1 DRAGRRCRRDPAP
14 AQTAGRAP
22 RDHAQVLRRRP
33 RGLHHGGALR
43 RRHAGRDL
51 PDDGEGRLDDIRPHG
66 RLRDRDLADPPVRR
80 APRGARRE
88 VQPHALR
95 ARGLYEESRDSDREE
110 PRRLPLPLAR
120 LEVPHGGSQGEG
132 WCHLARGARSA
143 VDADEVQGLGVADA
157 RRRGCGRSHRSHVP
171 GVCER
176 EGGSA
181 GVRRGIGRTAGDRV
195 RGSGRVAREQ
205 ARVREQLRRAEL
217 PRVRQHHG
225 ARRRLLQVPELR
237 GDERLQLR
245 RRRAGIETGLALFV
259 FLQTLAA
266 LVRSDRLEVLLWWT
280 RETWLLLTLLW
291 AKNLGIAALAA
302 ALVVAVFRFL
312 EAAAGAGP
320 HAARAR
326 ALVWSAASALV
337 LGTVLRWIWP
347 TILPP
352 AQFSDTFTEL
362 EPVLR
367 DPLGAS
373 WIGTTP
379 WPGTSHEQISNLYAR
394 VAHASVVAFGGGV
407 EGLLSVAAVPGTL
420 LLPAVLWLGLE
431 VGGPAVGVLAVWGV
445 VRFASVAADR
455 RLIATTALAGAIALA
470 PFAWGF
476 VQEPSRLGG
485 HLRDVHLQKPVRD
498 VSAPSG
504 AEATGL
510 ARRLA
515 YNALNYTALFT
526 GAADPNAR
534 HGMKAHSRLPLFV
547 GLAALL
553 GAAAAFRSGAPT
565 GERALLVFAGGSFLA
580 GILSDPGGAPNSF
593 RVCALVSP
601 LLVWAA
607 MTLRAA
613 SVRVAG
619 LV

>member
-1 DRAGRRCRRDPAP
+1 M
-14 AQTAGRAP
+14 
-22 RDHAQVLRRRP
+22 
-33 RGLHHGGALR
+33 
-43 RRHAGRDL
+43 
-51 PDDGEGRLDDIRPHG
+51 
-66 RLRDRDLADPPVRR
+66 
-80 APRGARRE
+80 
-88 VQPHALR
+88 
-95 ARGLYEESRDSDREE
+95 
-110 PRRLPLPLAR
+110 
-120 LEVPHGGSQGEG
+120 
-132 WCHLARGARSA
+132 
-143 VDADEVQGLGVADA
+143 
-157 RRRGCGRSHRSHVP
+157 
-171 GVCER
+171 
-176 EGGSA
+176 
-181 GVRRGIGRTAGDRV
+181 
-195 RGSGRVAREQ
+195 
-205 ARVREQLRRAEL
+205 
-217 PRVRQHHG
+217 
-225 ARRRLLQVPELR
+225 PELR

-431 VGGPAVGVLAVWGV
+431 VGGPAVGVIALWLVACGGGPLNVARWGHEGSVMLPLLTAGLAALLAGQRTGRAGWGLLAGACLGFSLHTHPGAWATVGVLAVWGV

-476 VQEPSRLGG
+476 VREPSRLGG

-619 LV
+619 LVPTGPGLVAALAVTAVIASDTVPFLTRWPFEPVVEANFGVGDSEAGRLLGLLEAQNVTLDSGVVRHPIVIETVAGRVSFRTPVPAWPLRAPDDMAGTGPGWYVSDARRLERLCALRRCGHPVRLNQYGPEVDLVRLGP

>member
-1 DRAGRRCRRDPAP
+1 GP
-14 AQTAGRAP
+14 
-22 RDHAQVLRRRP
+22 
-33 RGLHHGGALR
+33 
-43 RRHAGRDL
+43 
-51 PDDGEGRLDDIRPHG
+51 
-66 RLRDRDLADPPVRR
+66 
-80 APRGARRE
+80 
-88 VQPHALR
+88 
-95 ARGLYEESRDSDREE
+95 
-110 PRRLPLPLAR
+110 
-120 LEVPHGGSQGEG
+120 
-132 WCHLARGARSA
+132 
-143 VDADEVQGLGVADA
+143 GVADA
-157 RRRGCGRSHRSHVP
+157 RRRGCGRSHRSRVP
-171 GVCER
+171 GVRER

-225 ARRRLLQVPELR
+225 ARRLRLQVPELR

-259 FLQTLAA
+259 FLQALAA

-302 ALVVAVFRFL
+302 ALVVAVFRCL

-619 LV
+619 LVPTGPGLVAALAVTAVIASDTVPFLTRWPFEPVVEANFDVGDSEAGRLLGLVESQNVTLDPGVVRHPIVIETVAGRVSFRTPVPAWPLRAPDDMAGTGPGWYVSDGRRLERLCALRRCGHPVRLNQYGPEVDLVRLGP

>member
-1 DRAGRRCRRDPAP
+1 M
-14 AQTAGRAP
+14 
-22 RDHAQVLRRRP
+22 
-33 RGLHHGGALR
+33 
-43 RRHAGRDL
+43 
-51 PDDGEGRLDDIRPHG
+51 
-66 RLRDRDLADPPVRR
+66 
-80 APRGARRE
+80 
-88 VQPHALR
+88 
-95 ARGLYEESRDSDREE
+95 
-110 PRRLPLPLAR
+110 
-120 LEVPHGGSQGEG
+120 
-132 WCHLARGARSA
+132 
-143 VDADEVQGLGVADA
+143 
-157 RRRGCGRSHRSHVP
+157 
-171 GVCER
+171 
-176 EGGSA
+176 
-181 GVRRGIGRTAGDRV
+181 
-195 RGSGRVAREQ
+195 
-205 ARVREQLRRAEL
+205 
-217 PRVRQHHG
+217 
-225 ARRRLLQVPELR
+225 PELR

-245 RRRAGIETGLALFV
+245 RPRAGIETGLALFV

-280 RETWLLLTLLW
+280 RETWLLLALLW
-291 AKNLGIAALAA
+291 AKNLGLAALAA
-302 ALVVAVFRFL
+302 ALVVAAFRFL

-326 ALVWSAASALV
+326 ALAWSAASALV

-352 AQFSDTFTEL
+352 AQFSDTFSEL
-362 EPVLR
+362 EHVLR
-367 DPLGAS
+367 DPLGAP

-379 WPGTSHEQISNLYAR
+379 FPGSPHDQISNLYAR
-394 VAHASVVAFGGGV
+394 TAHASVVAFGGGV

-431 VGGPAVGVLAVWGV
+431 VGGPAVGVITLWLVACGAWPLNLARWGFTGSAMLPLLTAGLAALLAGQRTGRAGWGLLAGACLGFSLHTHPGSWATVGVLAVWGV

-455 RLIATTALAGAIALA
+455 RLIVTTALAGAIALA

-476 VQEPSRLGG
+476 VREPSRLGG

-619 LV
+619 LVPIGPGLVAALAVTAVIASDTVPFLTRWPFEPVVEANFGVGDSEAGRLLGLVEAQNVTLDPGVVRHPIVIETVAGRVSFRTPVPAWPLRAPDDMAGTGRGWYVSDARRLERLCALRRCGHPVRLNQYGPEVDLVRLGP

>member
-1 DRAGRRCRRDPAP
+1 M
-14 AQTAGRAP
+14 
-22 RDHAQVLRRRP
+22 
-33 RGLHHGGALR
+33 
-43 RRHAGRDL
+43 
-51 PDDGEGRLDDIRPHG
+51 
-66 RLRDRDLADPPVRR
+66 
-80 APRGARRE
+80 
-88 VQPHALR
+88 
-95 ARGLYEESRDSDREE
+95 
-110 PRRLPLPLAR
+110 
-120 LEVPHGGSQGEG
+120 
-132 WCHLARGARSA
+132 
-143 VDADEVQGLGVADA
+143 
-157 RRRGCGRSHRSHVP
+157 
-171 GVCER
+171 
-176 EGGSA
+176 
-181 GVRRGIGRTAGDRV
+181 
-195 RGSGRVAREQ
+195 
-205 ARVREQLRRAEL
+205 
-217 PRVRQHHG
+217 
-225 ARRRLLQVPELR
+225 PELR

-431 VGGPAVGVLAVWGV
+431 VGGPAVGVIALWLVACGGWPLNVARWGHEGSVMLPLLTAGLAALLAGQRTGRAGWGLLAGACLGFSLHTHPGAWATVGVLAVWGV

-476 VQEPSRLGG
+476 VREPSRLGG

-619 LV
+619 LVPTGPGLVAALAVTAVIASDTVPFLTRWPFEPVVEANFGVGDSEAGRLLGLLEAQNVTLDSGVVRHPIVIETVAGRVSFRTPVPAWPLRAPDDMAGTGPGWYVSDARRLERLCALRRCGHPVRLNQYGPEVDLVRLGP